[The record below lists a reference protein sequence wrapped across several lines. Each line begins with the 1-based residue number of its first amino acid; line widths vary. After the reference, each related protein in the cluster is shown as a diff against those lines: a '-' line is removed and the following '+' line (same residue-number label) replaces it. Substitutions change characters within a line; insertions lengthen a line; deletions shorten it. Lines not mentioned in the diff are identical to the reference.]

1 MSMQS
6 IVQPSIQ
13 PLNRQ
18 SKIERFIHGPWPFIL
33 PALFGLVF
41 MRAFPFVWQI
51 WLSFTN
57 MRLGRPGEFI
67 GLQNYRVL
75 FQNPVFLS
83 SIAYTGV
90 FMVATVAGQMFFG
103 LLLAL
108 LLEEDFKGKAVY
120 RMTFLIPWIVSGFV
134 AGILWQLMLVET
146 RFGMF
151 NALLDLMNV
160 PPVRWLSNARNAQMS
175 VIMVYIWKGLGFSLL
190 LMSGGLKIIPQEMIE
205 SADIDGASYL
215 QKLRLI
221 KLPMMKDII
230 SVNIIFSVI
239 AALNSYET
247 VFVLTGG
254 GPGGATSIIAL
265 VMFNTAFGDG
275 RNQLGRGSAIGVVM
289 FVVTLIFVIIYV
301 RKTNFAKG
309 YGKP

>member
-1 MSMQS
+1 MQTTS
-6 IVQPSIQ
+6 
-13 PLNRQ
+13 LQ
-18 SKIERFIHGPWPFIL
+18 STGLEKFLKGPWPFII
-33 PALFGLVF
+33 PALFALVF
-41 MRAFPFVWQI
+41 MRAFPFIWQI
-51 WLSFTN
+51 WLSFTD
-57 MRLGRPGEFI
+57 MRLGRPGNFI

-75 FQNPVFLS
+75 FQNPVFLD
-83 SIAYTGV
+83 SIYYTV
-90 FMVATVAGQMFFG
+90 MFMVATVAGQMVLG
-103 LLLAL
+103 LILAL
-108 LLEEDFKGKAVY
+108 LLEEDFRGKAIY

-151 NALLDLMNV
+151 NALLDLINI
-160 PPVRWLSNARNAQMS
+160 PPVRWLSNADNARLS
-175 VIMVYIWKGLGFSLL
+175 VIMVYIWKGLGFSML

-215 QKLRLI
+215 QKLFMI

-230 SVNIIFSVI
+230 SVNLIFSVI

-247 VFVLTGG
+247 VYVLTAG

-301 RKTNFAKG
+301 RQTNFAKG
-309 YGKP
+309 YAKQ

>member
-1 MSMQS
+1 MQTTS
-6 IVQPSIQ
+6 
-13 PLNRQ
+13 LQ
-18 SKIERFIHGPWPFIL
+18 STGLERFLKGPWPFII
-33 PALFGLVF
+33 PALFALIF

-51 WLSFTN
+51 WLSFTD
-57 MRLGRPGEFI
+57 MRLGRPGNFI

-75 FQNPVFLS
+75 FQNPVFLD
-83 SIAYTGV
+83 SIYYTV
-90 FMVATVAGQMFFG
+90 IFMVATVAGQMILG
-103 LLLAL
+103 LILAL
-108 LLEEDFKGKAVY
+108 LLEEDFRGKAIY

-151 NALLDLMNV
+151 NALLDLINIS
-160 PPVRWLSNARNAQMS
+160 PVRWLSNADNARLS
-175 VIMVYIWKGLGFSLL
+175 VIMVYIWKGLGFSML

-215 QKLRLI
+215 QKLFMI

-230 SVNIIFSVI
+230 SVNLIFSVI

-247 VFVLTGG
+247 VYVLTAG

-289 FVVTLIFVIIYV
+289 FLVTLVFVIIYV
-301 RKTNFAKG
+301 RQTNFAKG
-309 YGKP
+309 YAKQ

>member
-1 MSMQS
+1 MQTTS
-6 IVQPSIQ
+6 
-13 PLNRQ
+13 LQ
-18 SKIERFIHGPWPFIL
+18 STGLERFLKGPWPFII
-33 PALFGLVF
+33 PALFALVF
-41 MRAFPFVWQI
+41 MRAFPFLWQI
-51 WLSFTN
+51 WLSFTD

-75 FQNPVFLS
+75 FQNPVFLD
-83 SIAYTGV
+83 SIYYTV
-90 FMVATVAGQMFFG
+90 IFMVATVAGQMILG
-103 LLLAL
+103 LILAL
-108 LLEEDFKGKAVY
+108 LLEEDFRGKAIY

-151 NALLDLMNV
+151 NALLDLINIA
-160 PPVRWLSNARNAQMS
+160 PVRWLSNAYNARLS
-175 VIMVYIWKGLGFSLL
+175 VIMVYIWKGLGFSML
-190 LMSGGLKIIPQEMIE
+190 LMSGGLKIIPLEMIE
-205 SADIDGASYL
+205 SADIDGATYL
-215 QKLRLI
+215 QKLFLI

-230 SVNIIFSVI
+230 SVNLIFSVI

-247 VFVLTGG
+247 VYVLTAG

-301 RKTNFAKG
+301 RQTNFAKG
-309 YGKP
+309 YAKQ